1 MTSILFAFPLFNLK
15 FVLMIKRTA
24 TLLLTLLY
32 AVTACGLVFNMHY
45 CGRILT
51 SVQIN
56 SPSKSC
62 VKAERKMKC
71 CNDKQLE
78 VKIKDAHQSA
88 SVKFVSKTTVVDLL
102 PVLFGGHFF
111 TAQQPLPGKL
121 LSRAPPNHPLGD
133 VPVFIKNCTF
143 RI

>member
-1 MTSILFAFPLFNLK
+1 
-15 FVLMIKRTA
+15 MIKRTA

-32 AVTACGLVFNMHY
+32 AVTAFGLVFNMHY
-45 CGRILT
+45 CGRLLT

-88 SVKFVSKTTVVDLL
+88 SLKFVSKSNVIDL
-102 PVLFGGHFF
+102 PPALFGDHFF
-111 TAQQPLPGKL
+111 TTQQPLPGKL
-121 LSRAPPNHPLGD
+121 LSRAPPNNPPD
-133 VPVFIKNCTF
+133 EIPFFIKNCTF